1 MAMQQQAMMQQQ
13 MQMGMGQ
20 MGQMAPMQSPWV
32 IYHTQQG
39 QPYYYN
45 EQTGRDCRTQTL
57 LAISNMFQDT
67 SADGNC
73 ESVFFPSFLMS
84 MDRATIPLLKRSK
97 SPQSPRWSNYSHS
110 IKQPG
115 KHPLSLGKIIGG
127 LSENRRCPQHGH
139 FNRKNDDQPSNLV
152 MPYFSD
158 PFLVGF

>member
-139 FNRKNDDQPSNLV
+139 FNRKNDDQPSN
-152 MPYFSD
+152 
-158 PFLVGF
+158 

>member
-1 MAMQQQAMMQQQ
+1 MQQMAMQQQAMMQQQ

-73 ESVFFPSFLMS
+73 ESVFFQLFP
-84 MDRATIPLLKRSK
+84 TISQLSHVHG
-97 SPQSPRWSNYSHS
+97 QSNHS
-110 IKQPG
+110 TAET
-115 KHPLSLGKIIGG
+115 L
-127 LSENRRCPQHGH
+127 
-139 FNRKNDDQPSNLV
+139 
-152 MPYFSD
+152 
-158 PFLVGF
+158 